1 MIYEFIEIL
10 EHDFKSI
17 IHFFRRMFCT
27 YYTQRRCGM
36 EGTSHGQKFYCLYW
50 NCPKRKEVVKG

>member
-17 IHFFRRMFCT
+17 IHFFRAMFCRH
-27 YYTQRRCGM
+27 YRQGGCAI
-36 EGTSHGQKFYCLYW
+36 QVNNCKYW
-50 NCPKRKEVVKG
+50 LCPKRKGVKK